1 LIMELDLDTIGLE
14 VDMIMELDLDPIG
27 LEVVMIMEAQDMA
40 AMIMV

>member
-1 LIMELDLDTIGLE
+1 
-14 VDMIMELDLDPIG
+14 MIMELDLDPIG